1 MILEQD
7 EQILYESS
15 THVDKTDMQLGKI
28 FIFLLVMIFFW
39 IIAILA
45 NTLVFLVVIIFI
57 ICLIYA
63 FIYNVFSKNKYK
75 NEVYFIT
82 NKRIIKYDYQNKLIY
97 KNISDIEQ
105 IQISREKNGYG
116 DLVFEFI
123 TKDDIVVLNSER
135 NLKELASN
143 LKTMIKAT
151 IGFSGI
157 ENARN
162 AVKIITNINPRIT
175 ITYDK
180 PISNI

>member
-1 MILEQD
+1 M
-7 EQILYESS
+7 
-15 THVDKTDMQLGKI
+15 
-28 FIFLLVMIFFW
+28 
-39 IIAILA
+39 
-45 NTLVFLVVIIFI
+45 
-57 ICLIYA
+57 
-63 FIYNVFSKNKYK
+63 FSKNKYK